1 MKKFKNYE
9 KTIFIIRYFFSVV
22 AFSQETQLKIKS
34 YKFTTEHQKL
44 SDVAEVNSYGKI
56 VLYDDFIY
64 IKVGDKV
71 EDIIYPLEEG
81 KQEWVSGLDTF
92 TFRATSEN
100 GDKNLMIRFVED
112 NIIMIIFSNRS
123 VLTILYEK

>member
-1 MKKFKNYE
+1 MRLNRLL
-9 KTIFIIRYFFSVV
+9 IVLMLLFSVV

-34 YKFTTEHQKL
+34 YKFTTEHQKI
-44 SDVAEVNSYGKI
+44 SEVHGVETYGKI
-56 VLYDDFIY
+56 VLYDNFIY

-81 KQEWVSGLDTF
+81 KQEFISGMDTF

-100 GDKNLMIRFVED
+100 GDKNLIIRFVED
-112 NIIMIIFSNRS
+112 NIMMIMFSNLS
-123 VLTILYEK
+123 MLTILYEK

>member
-1 MKKFKNYE
+1 MKKLF
-9 KTIFIIRYFFSVV
+9 TITMLLFSVV
-22 AFSQETQLKIKS
+22 AFSQTELKIKS

-44 SDVAEVNSYGKI
+44 SDVTEVNSYGKI
-56 VLYDDFIY
+56 VLYDNFIY

-81 KQEWVSGLDTF
+81 KQEWISGMDTF

-100 GDKNLMIRFVED
+100 GDKNLIISFVED
-112 NIIMIIFSNRS
+112 NIMMIVFSNRAM
-123 VLTILYEK
+123 LTILYEEI

>member
-1 MKKFKNYE
+1 MRLNRLL
-9 KTIFIIRYFFSVV
+9 IVLMLLFSVV

-34 YKFTTEHQKL
+34 YKFTTEHQKI
-44 SDVAEVNSYGKI
+44 SEVHGVETYGKI
-56 VLYDDFIY
+56 VLYDNFIY

-81 KQEWVSGLDTF
+81 KQEWISGMDTF

-100 GDKNLMIRFVED
+100 GDKNLIIRFVED
-112 NIIMIIFSNRS
+112 NIMMIKFSNNS
-123 VLTILYEK
+123 VLTLFYGE

>member
-1 MKKFKNYE
+1 MKKLL
-9 KTIFIIRYFFSVV
+9 TVLMLLFSIV

-34 YKFTTEHQKL
+34 YKFTTEHQKI
-44 SDVAEVNSYGKI
+44 SDVTEVNSYGKI
-56 VLYDDFIY
+56 VLYDNFIY

-81 KQEWVSGLDTF
+81 KQEWISGMNTF

-100 GDKNLMIRFVED
+100 GDKNLIIRFVEH
-112 NIIMIIFSNRS
+112 NIMMVMFSNRS
-123 VLTILYEK
+123 VLTILYEE

>member
-1 MKKFKNYE
+1 MKKLF
-9 KTIFIIRYFFSVV
+9 TITMLLFSVV
-22 AFSQETQLKIKS
+22 AFSQETKLNIKA
-34 YKFTTEHQKL
+34 YKFTTEHQKI
-44 SDVAEVNSYGKI
+44 SDVSEVNSYGEI
-56 VLYDDFIY
+56 VLYDNFIY

-81 KQEWVSGLDTF
+81 KQEFISGMDTF

-100 GDKNLMIRFVED
+100 GDKNLIIRFVDD
-112 NIIMIIFSNRS
+112 NIMMIMFSNRS